1 MNANR
6 NLIRKEKLWMVQY
19 HDPKRGKGENGK
31 WIDLPPALPLPQAL
45 EAMKRAYEP
54 ERKLRLRRK
63 G

>member
-1 MNANR
+1 
-6 NLIRKEKLWMVQY
+6 MVQY